1 MSTGSNYLGIADS
14 VSFNKDYFKNVTPL
28 NFLAGYTYAAG
39 CVYLD
44 MKNIGLNQQQ
54 INGDLIIMDM
64 VQRGHPLYMQKM
76 KSFNAICGWR

>member
-39 CVYLD
+39 CALS
-44 MKNIGLNQQQ
+44 
-54 INGDLIIMDM
+54 
-64 VQRGHPLYMQKM
+64 GHEEYRS
-76 KSFNAICGWR
+76 KSTTDKWGPNHHGYGSEGTSAIYAEDEKF